1 MKLLF
6 VKVLF
11 SNKKEYLEDVFICYY
26 DTLDVKDDYW
36 LTGCSPVSPG
46 KEEPASVYFDATE
59 ENSKAQHSLSPVPES
74 NAVQNRL
81 VMAKLKSMSIL
92 ENWLMHYMSTPH
104 WHAGASSSSSFLI

>member
-1 MKLLF
+1 M
-6 VKVLF
+6 
-11 SNKKEYLEDVFICYY
+11 FICYY